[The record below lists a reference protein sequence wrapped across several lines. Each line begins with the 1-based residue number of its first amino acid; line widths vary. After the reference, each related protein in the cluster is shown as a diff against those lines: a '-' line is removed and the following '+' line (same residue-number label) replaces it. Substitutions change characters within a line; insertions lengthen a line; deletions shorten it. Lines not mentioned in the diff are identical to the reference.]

1 MVDTAWVLELKVAE
15 LKDELKKRELP
26 VTGKKAELADR
37 LVAFLEEDAKEKGS
51 PAAEAEAP
59 VSEEAAPEQEG
70 EDEAAEEEAPVKAKE
85 PKKDAAPVVAASEPA
100 AAVEEDAPPAAA
112 AGLEPATTSKQAE
125 GGEAQPAASTGK
137 VVEQQEA
144 APAAA
149 GEKEAAAA
157 ADVPA
162 VVADDV
168 VLDYGE
174 ESEGEGAAPVEQ
186 PSKPEAEAADGGK
199 RKRGEE
205 EAGAVRRGSKPVAAA
220 GAAGGSA
227 ERPSKVL
234 RGGSGF
240 VMDSIEK
247 GEAPPRE
254 AVPEASEPATRAL
267 RIDGFVRPFQERQVR
282 ELLGET
288 GQVLALWMPSIKTHC
303 YAVFESKAQA
313 EETRKATYGLQWP
326 ITNPKRLAPRFVPL
340 LEAESAIGTGAGNP
354 DFRLRRME
362 EDGEEEQA
370 PEVAA
375 EQQMPDAAPEAPASG
390 SVPDK
395 SQREWNLNRRSPSPP
410 RGEGV
415 RDLREVLNRRISGR
429 GSDAAAA
436 GAALGAAA
444 AAAASVGMHG
454 EQDLPPGIGLPER
467 RLQREQE
474 REPERRSSGRGPR
487 WEEERVLTLDELF
500 KKTVGK
506 PCIYW
511 LPLTDDQ
518 VVEKKRK
525 KAAEAAEAAAA
536 AAAAAALPQAENG
549 AVAAS

>member
-37 LVAFLEEDAKEKGS
+37 LVAFLEEEAKEKGL
-51 PAAEAEAP
+51 PAAEAPA
-59 VSEEAAPEQEG
+59 SEEAAAEQEG
-70 EDEAAEEEAPVKAKE
+70 EDEAAEEAPIKAKE
-85 PKKDAAPVVAASEPA
+85 PQKEAAPVVAASDPA
-100 AAVEEDAPPAAA
+100 AAVEEDAPPAAT
-112 AGLEPATTSKQAE
+112 AGLEPAAASKEAE
-125 GGEAQPAASTGK
+125 GEEAQPAASTGK
-137 VVEQQEA
+137 EGEQQEVA
-144 APAAA
+144 RAAA

-174 ESEGEGAAPVEQ
+174 ESEGEGAAAAEQ

-205 EAGAVRRGSKPVAAA
+205 EAGAVRPGSKPAAA

-370 PEVAA
+370 PEVPA

-444 AAAASVGMHG
+444 AAAASVGMRG

-467 RLQREQE
+467 RLERERE

-536 AAAAAALPQAENG
+536 AAAAAALPPAENG